1 MSVVVEQLGDDLS
14 SFCKITYRVSKDV
27 ADLIGRGNAEAFLNE
42 GWKQSFADGSYHVK
56 GGTIIFPIP
65 LPRVGEESAWVEVV
79 LKKSDKEG
87 ETLPYWTCGA
97 NRQEGVMREYDSL
110 ESFAFVR
117 WELYDELAEMA
128 LDEPWSFS
136 GEGNELLKFYL
147 NGTFL
152 RLLDEGKVSYA
163 SDSEGRMCVWC
174 TGLVDAHYED
184 IYCFCTPNDHPN
196 ARQDWVVRSF
206 CTVGSTHFGQRMRR
220 AFGTEPP
227 LRANYFGNMSE
238 IVYDGNLDL
247 VVDYGHVMQRV
258 HRIAIPAL
266 RTLLSS
272 SRVAMEVIDR
282 AESLGAQ
289 AREAALKELN
299 AIVEEDTL
307 LRRSL
312 HDAIALASERA
323 RARARY
329 MYSSALP
336 SWNPRGGGS
345 VAFCLPL
352 CLVVEE
358 RVDTVLIARLADGAK
373 ELFYEGK
380 TLFDIQMAY
389 KNARVVQRTDGMTG
403 WVSSAFKATEDQD
416 DSSSAFAPTSMAQTP
431 ALAKAPRLS
440 STPVSSGLPA
450 FVRPRLTSEIEELPT
465 LMVCDGDTIGLLRRQ
480 VGDIPRIQLPTC
492 EGFEGVSQI
501 QGRFSQQG
509 ECWLYTHEG
518 SNWTQVIKTDG
529 GQVVLEERGASAELA
544 FGDKLS
550 FTGSPSYTF
559 EQ

>member
-1 MSVVVEQLGDDLS
+1 MSDMMERLGDNLS
-14 SFCKITYRVSKDV
+14 SFCKITYIVRKDV
-27 ADLIGRGNAEAFLNE
+27 SDLIGEGDAEQFLRE
-42 GWKQSFADGSYHVK
+42 GWKQSFADKSYHLK
-56 GGTIIFPIP
+56 GSTIIFPIP
-65 LPRVGEESAWVEVV
+65 LPRTGEESAWVEIV

-87 ETLPYWTCGA
+87 EKLPYWTCGA
-97 NRQEGVMREYDSL
+97 NRHEGIIREYDNL
-110 ESFAFVR
+110 ENFAFVR
-117 WELYDELAEMA
+117 WELYDELEEMA

-152 RLLDEGKVSYA
+152 RLLDEGKVSYS
-163 SDSEGRMCVWC
+163 SDSEGDMCVWC
-174 TGLVDAHYED
+174 TGLVDAHYDD
-184 IYCFCTPNDHPN
+184 IYCFCTPNDRPG

-206 CTVGSTHFGQRMRR
+206 CTAGSTHFGQRLRR

-227 LRANYFGNMSE
+227 LRANYFGRISE

-247 VVDYGHVMQRV
+247 VVDYGHVMQRI
-258 HRIAIPAL
+258 HRIATPAL
-266 RTLLSS
+266 RALLSS
-272 SRVAMEVIDR
+272 SQEAMEVISR
-282 AESLGAQ
+282 AEPLGAQ
-289 AREAALKELN
+289 AKEATLKELN
-299 AIVEEDTL
+299 AIVEKDTA

-323 RARARY
+323 RARTRY

-358 RVDTVLIARLADGAK
+358 RVDTVLIASLASDAK
-373 ELFYEGK
+373 EPFYEGK

-403 WVSSAFKATEDQD
+403 WVSSAFGTPADNGII
-416 DSSSAFAPTSMAQTP
+416 SSAFALTPMSQTP
-431 ALAKAPRLS
+431 ALAKAPRLG
-440 STPVSSGLPA
+440 STPVSSGLTASP
-450 FVRPRLTSEIEELPT
+450 RPRLTPAVTELPT

-480 VGDIPRIQLPTC
+480 VGDIPRIQLPAR

-501 QGRFSQQG
+501 QGKFSREG
-509 ECWLYTHEG
+509 DGWMYTHEG
-518 SNWTQVIKTDG
+518 SNWTEIIKADG
-529 GQVVLEERGASAELA
+529 ERVVLEERGASAELA
-544 FGDKLS
+544 YGDKLS
-550 FTGSPSYTF
+550 FTGSPSYSF
-559 EQ
+559 DQ